1 MMWNERDPSIRAVQS
16 ALSASSSAPWCLQG
30 AAVGLWARERL
41 GRYRAGRV
49 RIDFYPDKRT
59 IRVIDSLWTGA
70 VGGDASSIL
79 NRIMAEWAGLGARTG
94 FIQRRPPL
102 PVLSGW
108 HSAVAHDVKP

>member
-41 GRYRAGRV
+41 RRYRAGRV

-79 NRIMAEWAGLGARTG
+79 NRIMAEWAARRLQVWGPAPGLFSAG
-94 FIQRRPPL
+94 PL
-102 PVLSGW
+102 SLSFPVGI
-108 HSAVAHDVKP
+108 VR